1 MRARCLIM
9 IGLLALAACGKR
21 KKEAVPESEAPASPV
36 ASGPVAALA
45 LADLP
50 ATTRVII
57 GVSIPR
63 IAASTLMRRLLT
75 EAMARDAD
83 IRPRI
88 DALLGR
94 CQIDLPRDLTDVTIA
109 KGAATDEVAILA
121 AGHFDAKAIV
131 ACVHAEVN
139 DAGSAFRAGALLGVV
154 CNAGAYTHTSVA
166 LHDAVKGA
174 GVPVVEVHISN
185 VHARE
190 PFRHHS
196 YLSPVAA
203 GIVVGFGIDG
213 YALAMQALARRGAA
227 PQPG

>member
-1 MRARCLIM
+1 MSTILV
-9 IGLLALAACGKR
+9 LN
-21 KKEAVPESEAPASPV
+21 
-36 ASGPVAALA
+36 GPNLN
-45 LADLP
+45 
-50 ATTRVII
+50 
-57 GVSIPR
+57 
-63 IAASTLMRRLLT
+63 
-75 EAMARDAD
+75 
-83 IRPRI
+83 
-88 DALLGR
+88 LLGTR
-94 CQIDLPRDLTDVTIA
+94 EPAVY
-109 KGAATDEVAILA
+109 GAATLADVQALCEATARQLGVALDFRQSNHEGVLIDWI
-121 AGHFDAKAIV
+121 H
-131 ACVHAEVN
+131 
-139 DAGSAFRAGALLGVV
+139 DAGSAFRGGALLGVV